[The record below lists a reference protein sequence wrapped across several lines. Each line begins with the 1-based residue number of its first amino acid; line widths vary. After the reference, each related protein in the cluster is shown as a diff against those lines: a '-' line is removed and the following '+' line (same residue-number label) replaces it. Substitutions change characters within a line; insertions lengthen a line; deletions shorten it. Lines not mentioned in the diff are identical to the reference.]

1 MPKVTE
7 ILEQSSGT
15 RQECISVFFLFC
27 SLVKS
32 HNMVVKSADH
42 GNDVVVLLFCSFF
55 FHSAHDFPK
64 KFNENGRKTLICNIF
79 PWSIEQIDFM
89 LPWVCSA
96 VEHGRRQNVVKTSVT
111 HFVCGSCATYFVF
124 STDILMSSVIYYWT
138 WRTATWNLFV
148 KQTMGNCCIRLTSD
162 NSNPR
167 KLEPRANSN
176 QSRFTLDFL
185 LTFTVILPSVT
196 RTLYNSNLSLT
207 RTNFCF
213 PSAHFYTVLSSIT
226 KTML

>member
-1 MPKVTE
+1 
-7 ILEQSSGT
+7 
-15 RQECISVFFLFC
+15 
-27 SLVKS
+27 
-32 HNMVVKSADH
+32 
-42 GNDVVVLLFCSFF
+42 
-55 FHSAHDFPK
+55 
-64 KFNENGRKTLICNIF
+64 
-79 PWSIEQIDFM
+79 M

-196 RTLYNSNLSLT
+196 RTLYISNLSLT

-213 PSAHFYTVLSSIT
+213 PSAHFYTVLPSIT
-226 KTML
+226 KTMLQARDKSGKNRLLKSERLNLQPRKCFFLTFLSLQFKFSVHFCILCCLRWLDWIFWGDILS